1 MQYIISDIDG
11 NGTDYRRSFNNFGLT
26 KESLI
31 TIRINF
37 NFTLTYMEKRFSLNC
52 YGSGRKNSPDSLK

>member
-26 KESLI
+26 KEIFKHNYKKSQFLFGWNGKDL
-31 TIRINF
+31 R
-37 NFTLTYMEKRFSLNC
+37 
-52 YGSGRKNSPDSLK
+52 